1 MFFLLGSGRILGGTQ
16 GTLRLLDKAGDTDM
30 GDCVRVVG
38 DVVDSGTLQRLLAGA
53 EAAFNKASGQLMPF
67 LQVRTVCVWGWVG
80 EGVLKSAL

>member
-16 GTLRLLDKAGDTDM
+16 GTLRLLDKAGDADM

-67 LQVRTVCVWGWVG
+67 LQVRTDCVWGWVG
-80 EGVLKSAL
+80 EGALKSAL